1 MKEEWKVCTVRTGHI
16 LDGKPESPYCCPIAL
31 AMEEIVAKDSKYKGY
46 SPVIPNARDMRL
58 DRNSVDDDAKV
69 IPIEVYKEDR
79 EDVDNFIWGFD
90 KTYPDDTEHLP
101 SPMVFRYRIKRSK

>member
-1 MKEEWKVCTVRTGHI
+1 M
-16 LDGKPESPYCCPIAL
+16 
-31 AMEEIVAKDSKYKGY
+31 AKDSKYKGY